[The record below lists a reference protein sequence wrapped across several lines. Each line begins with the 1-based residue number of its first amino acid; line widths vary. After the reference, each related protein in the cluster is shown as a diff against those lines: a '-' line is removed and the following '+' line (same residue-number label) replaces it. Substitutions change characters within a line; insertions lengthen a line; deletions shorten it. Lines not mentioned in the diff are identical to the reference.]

1 MENNNNNNR
10 SSPDKSLLTFAVLM
24 VLGLFTWGLAAA
36 IWYLAYL
43 WIEEVTPPT
52 FIITLLA
59 LPAPFLA
66 YRSFLQATQP
76 RPTHSEDFLT
86 WLGKGQPYNGIMVL
100 LILIFWS
107 LLYWSWEGIDFNT
120 LTFGSWGLLT
130 IFGYF
135 FIRNAILKRPGKEVP
150 ADEASK
156 SRSEVAR

>member
-1 MENNNNNNR
+1 MENNNR

-24 VLGLFTWGLAAA
+24 IFGLVSWGLAAA
-36 IWYLAYL
+36 IWYIAYL

-52 FIITLLA
+52 FIITLIA
-59 LPAPFLA
+59 LPVPFLA
-66 YRSFLQATQP
+66 YRSFMQAAHPQP
-76 RPTHSEDFLT
+76 NHSEDFLT

-150 ADEASK
+150 AEEASK
-156 SRSEVAR
+156 SHSEATR